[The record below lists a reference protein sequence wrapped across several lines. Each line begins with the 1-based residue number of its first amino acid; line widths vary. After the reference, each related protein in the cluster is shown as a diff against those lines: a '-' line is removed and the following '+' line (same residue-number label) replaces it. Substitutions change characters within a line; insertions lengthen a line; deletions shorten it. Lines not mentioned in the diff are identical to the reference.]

1 MFNPP
6 YAEGIAFLR
15 LSVSPAVEIFAGEE
29 SATARRI
36 VLQDEFEL
44 RLILRGRVQAE
55 FNQSKMPAGAGSLLC
70 FPPRQLYTLSTAG
83 AGCAFIAFQFN
94 EDALARYGHDGAC
107 ICARDVASVNVAA
120 EVVASGR
127 AAQMHIAG
135 PAAALRMRCE
145 SLVHMLDDLMA
156 RIGTVPV
163 RPAAS
168 RASTRVAS
176 IQRALVYLREHCMR
190 EITLLEL
197 AAAAGLSK
205 FHFVRLFST
214 VVGITPH
221 RYQLLLRIAGARAL
235 LRQGAEIAD
244 VAQHTGFFDQSHF
257 TACFRDVVGV
267 TPGRYQLQ

>member
-6 YAEGIAFLR
+6 YAEGINFLR
-15 LSVSPAVEIFAGEE
+15 LGFSPAIEVFAGEE
-29 SATARRI
+29 TATARRI
-36 VLQDEFEL
+36 VLQEEFEL
-44 RLILRGRVQAE
+44 RLILRGRVQVE
-55 FNQSKMPAGAGSLLC
+55 FNQSALAACAGSLLC
-70 FPPRQLYTLSTAG
+70 LPPRQLHALSAS
-83 AGCAFIAFQFN
+83 ASGCAFIAFQFN
-94 EDALARYGHDGAC
+94 EDALARRGLDGAC
-107 ICARDVASVNVAA
+107 TSARDVACIDLPP

-127 AAQMHIAG
+127 AAQMQIAG
-135 PAAALRMRCE
+135 PAAALRTRIE
-145 SLVHMLDDLMA
+145 SLVHMLDDLMT
-156 RIGTVPV
+156 RISAVPV

-168 RASTRVAS
+168 GASTRVAA
-176 IQRALVYLREHCMR
+176 IQRALAYLREHCMR
-190 EITLLEL
+190 EVTLQEL

-235 LRQGAEIAD
+235 LRQGEEIAD